1 MQKLCPAILNMSK
14 PVKFFNINQFKSVKE
29 LIAFLKPYSKGN
41 FRVKSFG
48 AGEMIEEVDLNTL
61 DEYAEF
67 STLDYKNMAEYF
79 ENRKKCDTVPKNYSG
94 EE

>member
-1 MQKLCPAILNMSK
+1 MSK

-48 AGEMIEEVDLNTL
+48 AGEMIEDTTL
-61 DEYAEF
+61 SVIDEYAEF
-67 STLDYKNMAEYF
+67 SAVDYKNMAEYF
-79 ENRKKCDTVPKNYSG
+79 EKRHKCDTVSQNCNG

>member
-1 MQKLCPAILNMSK
+1 MSK

-29 LIAFLKPYSKGN
+29 LMAFLKPYSKGN
-41 FRVKSFG
+41 YRVRSFG
-48 AGEMIEEVDLNTL
+48 AGEMVEEVDTLNTI

-67 STLDYKNMAEYF
+67 SAVDYKNMAEYF
-79 ENRKKCDTVPKNYSG
+79 ENRKKCDKVSQNCNG